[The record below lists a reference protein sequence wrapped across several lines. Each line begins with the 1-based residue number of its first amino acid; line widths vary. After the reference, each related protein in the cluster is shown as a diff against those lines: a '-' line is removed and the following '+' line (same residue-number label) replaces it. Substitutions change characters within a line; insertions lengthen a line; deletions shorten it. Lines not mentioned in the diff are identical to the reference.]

1 MDRTRKVARSL
12 LVLAVVGG
20 LATLGAYSAFSS
32 QANNPN
38 NRVAAGTVTLADND
52 GGTALYDLTNAK
64 PGNSQ
69 TSCIRVLYTGSLSA
83 DVKLY
88 TPDSI
93 GALGPDVNLKIEPG
107 TQASP
112 SFPSCTGFSAD
123 GAAIFDAAL
132 STFPTTYAGGVSDFP
147 GAGSSWTNGDAV
159 VYRVTATLSAS
170 APDSAQGA
178 TTGLHTLRWEARNQ

>member
-1 MDRTRKVARSL
+1 MDRTRKIVRTL
-12 LVLAVVGG
+12 VVLAAVGG
-20 LATLGAYSAFSS
+20 LATLGALSAFTS

-38 NRVAAGTVTLADND
+38 NRVSSGTVTLADND
-52 GGTALYDLTNAK
+52 GGVALYDFTDAK
-64 PGNSQ
+64 PGDSE
-69 TSCIRVLYTGSLSA
+69 TSCIRVNYTGSLDA

-88 TPDSI
+88 TPDTI
-93 GALGPDVNLKIEPG
+93 GPLGPQVTLKIEPG
-107 TQASP
+107 TQVSP

-132 STFPTTYAGGVSDFP
+132 STFPTTYAGGVADFP
-147 GAGSSWTNGDAV
+147 GVASAWQTDDAV

-178 TTGLHTLRWEARNQ
+178 TTGLHTIRWEARNQ